1 MCVILSGW
9 VKHEPRACNV
19 IKREAL
25 VQMFSCEFCEIF
37 KNTFLI
43 ENLQAT
49 ASGNCY
55 HKIETSVPIDSD
67 YKIKP
72 GAPFIYTQT
81 HTHTHTLMLT
91 RIYTQAHTSEVNI
104 WCQTPIMELFVNL
117 VNS

>member
-19 IKREAL
+19 IKKEVL

-49 ASGNCY
+49 ASGNCN

-81 HTHTHTLMLT
+81 QTHTHTYAHAH
-91 RIYTQAHTSEVNI
+91 IHTSTHIRGEYMVPNTYYGAF
-104 WCQTPIMELFVNL
+104 CKF
-117 VNS
+117 S